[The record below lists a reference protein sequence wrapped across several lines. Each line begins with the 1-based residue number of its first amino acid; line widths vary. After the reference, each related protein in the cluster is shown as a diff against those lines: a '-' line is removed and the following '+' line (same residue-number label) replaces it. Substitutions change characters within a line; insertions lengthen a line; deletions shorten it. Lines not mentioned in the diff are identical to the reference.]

1 VTEAKKSF
9 RLAIHTRSYFI
20 LALCDDVLVSS
31 AATPT
36 KTKTGA
42 YLPREFSAGFGDP
55 PGEPQDQGRSS
66 ASANWIAGSS
76 SGGMFLFQHAVSCLQ
91 GSTINGWPL
100 LTEWITEMTRNVGET
115 EIISLGNMAFQAS
128 ACSLRSRY

>member
-100 LTEWITEMTRNVGET
+100 LTEWITETTRT
-115 EIISLGNMAFQAS
+115 LGKRRSS
-128 ACSLRSRY
+128 ALATWHFRPVPAL